1 MALLALVEWFLAIRA
16 VDVAYRLFL
25 VLSFFHLDLPPI
37 IGLVVLACPGNGFAA
52 YCTPLGLFAFA
63 VSAGAVVTAVL
74 VNFSR
79 KRRLDREGL
88 DGGATRVRLETNLTL
103 YASLALIVVYAESSV
118 FLISGQAFLGTEI
131 HTIAAQVISPLLIL
145 VFVFTGRHLLRPLR
159 PSQRRPPR

>member
-1 MALLALVEWFLAIRA
+1 MKVRRRLGVFFLIMALLALVEWFLAIRA

-79 KRRLDREGL
+79 KRLAWIGRDSMAARPE
-88 DGGATRVRLETNLTL
+88 
-103 YASLALIVVYAESSV
+103 YAW
-118 FLISGQAFLGTEI
+118 
-131 HTIAAQVISPLLIL
+131 
-145 VFVFTGRHLLRPLR
+145 RPI
-159 PSQRRPPR
+159 

>member
-118 FLISGQAFLGTEI
+118 FSWERKSF